1 MIHDDL
7 RELQQYLT
15 PPPTPLFKR
24 ESPLL
29 RDEETRK
36 WDRDEFTKS
45 VIETCEK
52 YDFKDLFVL
61 NILEKT
67 WWGHMIAE
75 SIGEDREDIK
85 C

>member
-1 MIHDDL
+1 MIH
-7 RELQQYLT
+7 E
-15 PPPTPLFKR
+15 
-24 ESPLL
+24 
-29 RDEETRK
+29 RDEEIMK
-36 WDRDEFTKS
+36 WDEDEFTKS

-52 YDFKDLFVL
+52 YDFKDLFIL

>member
-1 MIHDDL
+1 MIH
-7 RELQQYLT
+7 E
-15 PPPTPLFKR
+15 
-24 ESPLL
+24 

-36 WDRDEFTKS
+36 WDKDEFTKS
-45 VIETCEK
+45 VIEICEK
-52 YDFKDLFVL
+52 YDFKDLFIL

-75 SIGEDREDIK
+75 SKGKDRKDIK

>member
-1 MIHDDL
+1 MIH
-7 RELQQYLT
+7 E
-15 PPPTPLFKR
+15 
-24 ESPLL
+24 

-36 WDRDEFTKS
+36 WDKDEFTKS
-45 VIETCEK
+45 VIEICEK
-52 YDFKDLFVL
+52 YDFKDLFIL

-75 SIGEDREDIK
+75 SKSEDREDIK

>member
-1 MIHDDL
+1 MIH
-7 RELQQYLT
+7 E
-15 PPPTPLFKR
+15 
-24 ESPLL
+24 

-36 WDRDEFTKS
+36 WDKDEFTKS
-45 VIETCEK
+45 VIEICEK
-52 YDFKDLFVL
+52 YDFKDLFIL

-75 SIGEDREDIK
+75 SKGEDREDIK

>member
-1 MIHDDL
+1 MIH
-7 RELQQYLT
+7 E
-15 PPPTPLFKR
+15 
-24 ESPLL
+24 

-36 WDRDEFTKS
+36 WDRDEFIKN

-52 YDFKDLFVL
+52 YDLKDLFVL
-61 NILEKT
+61 NILEKA

-75 SIGEDREDIK
+75 SKSEDREDIK